1 VLSSRILVFLLIGAV
16 LLFWAAPAIC
26 ARKFKLALP
35 GYKFSF
41 PADHASHDEFKT
53 EWWYYTGHLQSKDS
67 RKFGYELTF
76 FRSAVDIADGVKNSN
91 WKLDNVYMAHFALT
105 DLNGK
110 RFYYDEVLNRP
121 ALGLAGAKTDKYEVW
136 NGPWSAR
143 LDKNKHLLA
152 AKTKDYAI
160 DLTLVS
166 SKPPVEHGKN
176 GVSQKASCKGCAS
189 HYYSLTRMKTDG
201 TVTLNKQ
208 EYKVVGNSWMDHE
221 FGSNQLT
228 AEQVGWDWFSIQLE
242 DGIELMLYIMRKADG
257 TIDENSSATVVNPD
271 GKSDH
276 LTRDQ
281 FTIKATDYWTSPK
294 TKGKYPSGWEVR
306 IPSWSIDLKVA
317 PELKDQE
324 LVTDKT
330 TAVTYWEGACAV
342 TGTRLGRRIEGDAYV
357 ELTGYAE
364 TFKKKI

>member
-1 VLSSRILVFLLIGAV
+1 MLSNRISVFIMIGLL
-16 LLFWAAPAIC
+16 LLSWVAPASF
-26 ARKFKLALP
+26 ARQFKMALP

-53 EWWYYTGHLQSKDS
+53 EWWYYTGHLQSKQG

-76 FRSAVDIADGVKNSN
+76 FRSAVDIEDGVKNSQ

-105 DLNGK
+105 DLEGK
-110 RFYYDEVLNRP
+110 RFYYDQVLNRP
-121 ALGLAGAKTDKYEVW
+121 ALNLAGANTDKYEVW
-136 NGPWSAR
+136 NGPWSAK
-143 LDKNKHLLA
+143 LDKNRHLLV

-166 SKPPVEHGKN
+166 EKPPVEHGKN

-189 HYYSLTRMKTDG
+189 HYYSLTRMKTNG

-208 EYKVVGNSWMDHE
+208 TFSVVGNSWMDHE

-228 AEQVGWDWFSIQLE
+228 AEQVGWDWFSVQLK
-242 DGIELMLYIMRKADG
+242 DGTELMLYIMRKADG
-257 TIDENSSATVVNPD
+257 TIDENSSATMVHAD

-281 FTIKATDYWTSPK
+281 FAIKATDYWTSPK
-294 TKGKYPSGWEVR
+294 SKGKYPSGWEVT
-306 IPSWSIDLKVA
+306 IPSKDIKLRIT

-330 TAVTYWEGACAV
+330 TAVTYWEGACSV
-342 TGTRLGRRIEGDAYV
+342 SGTATGRRISGDAYV
-357 ELTGYAE
+357 ELTGYSE
-364 TFKKKI
+364 IFKKKI